1 MGLINKIKKISSKTW
16 IKIILVSIFLMM
28 LVLNILTPLIA
39 DDYSY
44 AIGVDDTRLSGIMD
58 IIKFQI
64 NHYLSWGGRTIAH
77 TIAQVFLMMPKI
89 IFNIFNSGIY
99 TLLIYLIYKL
109 VKGKNKNDKPYLLL
123 GIHFALYFLTPV
135 FGQTCIW
142 LVGSCNYICTTAII
156 LFLIM
161 QFTLKGDKKESILR
175 IILMLLLGIV
185 AGWTNENTS
194 FGLITCLTS
203 ILIINKIN
211 KEKISKWKISGLI
224 GTIIGF
230 IVMIAAPGNFVRSAA
245 FVDNDFILLKW
256 FKRFVNCTIGVYE
269 NCLLILTAL
278 IILFSIYI
286 YNHKKINTYIYSFAV
301 GALFS
306 IYSMI
311 LSPEFP
317 LRSWFGVIVFLL
329 LAAFMLI
336 YNLEDIKKYFKP
348 IIVTSIVIVSFYY
361 IVDYM
366 KLAEDISVL
375 KWFWNERIEIFKTSK
390 DEPIVLYGYSSLN
403 RKNPNY
409 DLADIGT
416 NKDGWPN
423 EDIALYYNVK
433 DRGIVKYDENM
444 EK

>member
-1 MGLINKIKKISSKTW
+1 
-16 IKIILVSIFLMM
+16 
-28 LVLNILTPLIA
+28 
-39 DDYSY
+39 
-44 AIGVDDTRLSGIMD
+44 
-58 IIKFQI
+58 
-64 NHYLSWGGRTIAH
+64 
-77 TIAQVFLMMPKI
+77 
-89 IFNIFNSGIY
+89 
-99 TLLIYLIYKL
+99 
-109 VKGKNKNDKPYLLL
+109 
-123 GIHFALYFLTPV
+123 
-135 FGQTCIW
+135 
-142 LVGSCNYICTTAII
+142 
-156 LFLIM
+156 
-161 QFTLKGDKKESILR
+161 
-175 IILMLLLGIV
+175 
-185 AGWTNENTS
+185 
-194 FGLITCLTS
+194 
-203 ILIINKIN
+203 
-211 KEKISKWKISGLI
+211 
-224 GTIIGF
+224 
-230 IVMIAAPGNFVRSAA
+230 
-245 FVDNDFILLKW
+245 
-256 FKRFVNCTIGVYE
+256 
-269 NCLLILTAL
+269 
-278 IILFSIYI
+278 
-286 YNHKKINTYIYSFAV
+286 
-301 GALFS
+301 
-306 IYSMI
+306 MI
-311 LSPEFP
+311 LSPGFP